1 MSISKSN
8 ALQSTNSPHV
18 KWEQTAGSRQRGL
31 GLGLGLGI
39 FAFAIITINTICR
52 AIPILL
58 AKHGS
63 MGQSDEQKFNA
74 LWKTAT
80 TTTIATKTTTEATLE
95 DSQNEIQLICSSNWQ
110 TVIICH
116 VYGHW
121 HKVESKFCYPSH
133 IAFYTYHLNCPWM
146 AVILF
151 FSFLSFNFCYPF
163 LLPFLLIS
171 PAQLQGLR
179 AYLYL

>member
-18 KWEQTAGSRQRGL
+18 KWEQPAVSRRRGL
-31 GLGLGLGI
+31 WLGLRLGLGI

-80 TTTIATKTTTEATLE
+80 TTIVANKTTTITTVATLE

-116 VYGHW
+116 VYGDTGTRSSQSF
-121 HKVESKFCYPSH
+121 V
-133 IAFYTYHLNCPWM
+133 IHLT
-146 AVILF
+146 
-151 FSFLSFNFCYPF
+151 
-163 LLPFLLIS
+163 LPFILITWTVHGW
-171 PAQLQGLR
+171 QLFYFFPFCHSIFAIPSSCLSCW
-179 AYLYL
+179 

>member
-1 MSISKSN
+1 MG
-8 ALQSTNSPHV
+8 
-18 KWEQTAGSRQRGL
+18 AGSRRRGLWL

-80 TTTIATKTTTEATLE
+80 TTTTIATKTTTEATLE

-116 VYGHW
+116 VYG
-121 HKVESKFCYPSH
+121 KNQAGDTGTRSSQSFS
-133 IAFYTYHLNCPWM
+133 IHLT
-146 AVILF
+146 
-151 FSFLSFNFCYPF
+151 
-163 LLPFLLIS
+163 LPFILITWTVHGW
-171 PAQLQGLR
+171 QLFYFFPFCHSIFAIPSSCLSCW
-179 AYLYL
+179 

>member
-1 MSISKSN
+1 MG
-8 ALQSTNSPHV
+8 T
-18 KWEQTAGSRQRGL
+18 GSRRRALWL

-63 MGQSDEQKFNA
+63 MGQSDELKFNA
-74 LWKTAT
+74 LWKTA

-116 VYGHW
+116 VYGENQAGDTGTRSSQSFVIHLTLPFILITW
-121 HKVESKFCYPSH
+121 TVHGWQL
-133 IAFYTYHLNCPWM
+133 FY
-146 AVILF
+146 F
-151 FSFLSFNFCYPF
+151 FSFLSFNFCHPF

>member
-18 KWEQTAGSRQRGL
+18 KWEQAAGSRRRGLWL

-39 FAFAIITINTICR
+39 FAIAIITINTICR

-80 TTTIATKTTTEATLE
+80 TTTTIATKTTTEATLE

-116 VYGHW
+116 VYG
-121 HKVESKFCYPSH
+121 ENQAGDTGTRSSQSFA
-133 IAFYTYHLNCPWM
+133 IHLT
-146 AVILF
+146 
-151 FSFLSFNFCYPF
+151 
-163 LLPFLLIS
+163 LPFILITWTVHGW
-171 PAQLQGLR
+171 QLFYFFPFCHSIFALPFSC
-179 AYLYL
+179 LSCW